1 MTVTPAQR
9 LNKVISE
16 QGLTKA
22 AFAKSIAFDSI
33 ILPLSSHGTILWD
46 CYKKLMGGG
55 ADE

>member
-1 MTVTPAQR
+1 MTPAQR